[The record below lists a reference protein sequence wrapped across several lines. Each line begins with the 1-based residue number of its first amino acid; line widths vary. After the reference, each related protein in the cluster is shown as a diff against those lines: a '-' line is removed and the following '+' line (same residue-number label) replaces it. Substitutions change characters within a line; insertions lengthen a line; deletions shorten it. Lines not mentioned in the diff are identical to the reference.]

1 LFYGQLILT
10 LISIQ
15 VKNNTAKLCDLG
27 FARMGAATTGIFV
40 GTMTHMSPELLKHE
54 NYTFSSD
61 IYSLA
66 ILLWELW
73 YGHYAYTES
82 DYQGL
87 TTFQLLQAVSIG
99 HRPKLGWKFGPT
111 KELAEVI
118 TVCWHE
124 DPPKRPSAQEVGTK
138 LRQIFKGYHNEDI

>member
-1 LFYGQLILT
+1 
-10 LISIQ
+10 
-15 VKNNTAKLCDLG
+15 
-27 FARMGAATTGIFV
+27 MEAATTDLFV
-40 GTMTHMSPELLKHE
+40 GTVTYKSPELIKHG
-54 NYTFSSD
+54 NYTFSTD

-66 ILLWELW
+66 FLLWELW
-73 YGHYAYTES
+73 YGYHAYTES
-82 DYQGL
+82 YYQGL
-87 TTFQLLQAVSIG
+87 TTFQLLQAVSTG
-99 HRPKLGWKFGPT
+99 FRPQLGWKFGPT